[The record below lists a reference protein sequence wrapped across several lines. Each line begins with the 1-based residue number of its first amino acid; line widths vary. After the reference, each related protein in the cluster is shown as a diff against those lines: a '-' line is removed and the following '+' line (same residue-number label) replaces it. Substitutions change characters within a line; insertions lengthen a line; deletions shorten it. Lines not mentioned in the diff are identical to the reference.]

1 MPSLRSIAISVTIV
15 PALLFTAACGSDSKS
30 DDAKNSE
37 SVSTSSADS
46 AAGNSGGGNGKVK
59 STEQLQKS
67 LLAAADLGTGWEAD
81 PEGVGGDE
89 KLTLLKE
96 ECQPVVG
103 LFSPLSG
110 ATAPDGKAETGFT
123 KDTSGLTVRLMSYK
137 NAEKVMKDAESAL
150 AGCRLITAK
159 DASGG
164 SVSLTATAA
173 TAPKVGDQA
182 LAFSVNLAQNGESVH
197 MSVSTVRTG
206 STLATLV
213 TVSAADDDAAP
224 ADPAV
229 LKKQLDKI
237 IQAG

>member
-1 MPSLRSIAISVTIV
+1 MCVPSLRSIAISATLV
-15 PALLFTAACGSDSKS
+15 PALLFTAACNDSKS
-30 DDAKNSE
+30 DDAKDSG
-37 SVSTSSADS
+37 SASTSSSNTA
-46 AAGNSGGGNGKVK
+46 GGNGKVN

-67 LLAAADLGTGWEAD
+67 LLTAADLGTGWEAD

-103 LFSPLSG
+103 LFSPLSA

-123 KDTSGLTVRLMSYK
+123 KDTAGLTVRLMSYK

-150 AGCRLITAK
+150 ADCRLITAK

-164 SVSLTATAA
+164 SLSLTATTA

-182 LAFSVNLAQNGESVH
+182 LAFSVNIAQSGESTH

-206 STLATLV
+206 NTLATIV
-213 TVSAADDDAAP
+213 TVSAEEAAAP

-237 IQAG
+237 TQAG